1 MGADPEESADSSD
14 FRYSKIAWRGVFV
27 KRDNA
32 KSDGKASSGPPTG
45 KKRDF
50 FRLGVAFSEKDGLLK
65 DVRHLVVG

>member
-1 MGADPEESADSSD
+1 MAG
-14 FRYSKIAWRGVFV
+14 RFV
-27 KRDNA
+27 KRDGA
-32 KSDGKASSGPPTG
+32 KSGGKVPGGQSAG